1 MGAGTAAGPGRI
13 RAGEAV
19 RDHGFVRVWPD
30 DGPIMP
36 PRIALE
42 HAARCLSVEDLAIL
56 LESAANTRLLSVGE
70 IDALVAT
77 FPVKTRRAVGE
88 VVPWAQSGT
97 ETRVR
102 RFLQRSGVTVPPQA
116 GLLPDER
123 MDMVVGELLVIEC
136 DSHGHHEDPRAY
148 ANDRR
153 RDQQLLLLG
162 YRVLRLTWEDVMLN
176 WPRTQELL
184 RRIIALDLHR
194 APRNRR
200 GLAGR

>member
-1 MGAGTAAGPGRI
+1 MGAGTATGPGRI

-56 LESAANTRLLSVGE
+56 LESAANARLLS
-70 IDALVAT
+70 
-77 FPVKTRRAVGE
+77 
-88 VVPWAQSGT
+88 
-97 ETRVR
+97 
-102 RFLQRSGVTVPPQA
+102 
-116 GLLPDER
+116 
-123 MDMVVGELLVIEC
+123 VGELLVIEC

-176 WPRTQELL
+176 WPRAQELL
-184 RRIIALDLHR
+184 RRIIALELHR